1 MASIRYLSLTIL
13 LVSVVFASSHLH
25 GAFAQAGYGNMDLF
39 QAALVHCNAGAVE
52 KQNCCKA
59 LSAAVHSEKYCWSSL
74 FGQIF
79 VTDLFKC
86 GVIPKC

>member
-1 MASIRYLSLTIL
+1 MSNIRGLSLIIL
-13 LVSVVFASSHLH
+13 LVSVVLASSFLH
-25 GAFAQAGYGNMDLF
+25 GAFAQAGYGNIDPF

-52 KQNCCKA
+52 NKNCCKA
-59 LSAAVHSEKYCWSSL
+59 LSAAVYREKFCWSSL

-79 VTDLFKC
+79 IADLFKC